1 MPKPHLRLAS
11 NHACLLSATLRSVI
25 QKGEFIVK
33 ELTKGSPLKLI
44 LTFAVPLLIGNLFQQ
59 LYSLSDTII
68 VGQTLGVN
76 ALAAVGSTGSIQ
88 FLIIG
93 FAQGMTAG
101 LSIMTAQFFGAHD
114 YRKVKESFATSI
126 VISLLV
132 TLVLTFLS
140 VYFIHDILM
149 LMNTPAEIEKNAQT
163 FSTIIFGGIG
173 IQMAY
178 NLLANIIR
186 SLGDSRTPLYFLI
199 IAAIVNILLELLFI
213 IVFKWGV
220 AGAGYATLLA
230 QLFSVVLCVIYI
242 MKKIPLLQIH
252 FSDFKKITMKFIG
265 NHLNVGI
272 PMAFQSSIIAIGSI
286 MIQSALNSL
295 GTNAVAA
302 TTASSK
308 IDQIATLPMMS
319 FGVAMAT
326 YTAQNYGA
334 AEYGRI
340 LKGVKSALLM
350 SVSFSIAAGL
360 LMIFFGQP
368 MVMVFVGHVNHEV
381 LSLSQIYFNV
391 NASFYPLLAIL
402 FIFRNT
408 LQGLGKS
415 IVPTVAGLAEL
426 AMRIG
431 AALFLATTFGYAGAC
446 FASPL
451 AWIGSCLVLITS
463 YVKSVKM
470 LKRRQQEKDASELAT
485 NS

>member
-11 NHACLLSATLRSVI
+11 NHARLLSATLRSVI

-140 VYFIHDILM
+140 VYFIHYILM

-368 MVMVFVGHVNHEV
+368 MVMVFVGHVNKEV

>member
-1 MPKPHLRLAS
+1 M
-11 NHACLLSATLRSVI
+11 
-25 QKGEFIVK
+25 K

-101 LSIMTAQFFGAHD
+101 LSIMTAQYFGAHN

-132 TLVLTFLS
+132 TAVLTFLS

-149 LMNTPAEIEKNAQT
+149 LMNTPAEIEKNAQI

-199 IAAIVNILLELLFI
+199 IAAVVNVLLELLFI
-213 IVFKWGV
+213 IVFRWGV
-220 AGAGYATLLA
+220 AGAGFATLAA
-230 QLFSVVLCVIYI
+230 QLFSVVLCIGYI
-242 MKKIPLLQIH
+242 VKKIPLLQVH
-252 FSDFKKITMKFIG
+252 FADFKKATLKMITT
-265 NHLNVGI
+265 HLNVGL
-272 PMAFQSSIIAIGSI
+272 PMAFQSSIIAIGAI

-340 LKGVKSALLM
+340 LRGVKSALGM
-350 SVSFSIAAGL
+350 SVTFSIAAGL
-360 LMIFFGQP
+360 LMILFGKP
-368 MVMVFVGHVNHEV
+368 MVTVFVGQASPEV

-391 NASFYPLLAIL
+391 NASFYPLLAAL

-415 IVPTVAGLAEL
+415 IVPTLAGLAEL
-426 AMRIG
+426 VMRIG
-431 AALFLATTFGYAGAC
+431 AALFLATAFGYAGAC

-463 YVKSVKM
+463 YIKAVKM
-470 LKRRQQEKDASELAT
+470 LRRRQKEKDEQKLAA

>member
-1 MPKPHLRLAS
+1 M
-11 NHACLLSATLRSVI
+11 
-25 QKGEFIVK
+25 K

-149 LMNTPAEIEKNAQT
+149 LMNTPAEIEKNAQI

-199 IAAIVNILLELLFI
+199 IACIVNILLELLFI
-213 IVFKWGV
+213 VVFKWGV

-230 QLFSVVLCVIYI
+230 QLFSVALCVIYI
-242 MKKIPLLQIH
+242 VKRIPLLQIH

-265 NHLNVGI
+265 THLNVGV

-340 LKGVKSALLM
+340 LKGVKSTLFM

-368 MVMVFVGHVNHEV
+368 MVTVFVSDVNPEV

-470 LKRRQQEKDASELAT
+470 LRRRQQEKDANQLAT

>member
-1 MPKPHLRLAS
+1 VLEFSRLA
-11 NHACLLSATLRSVI
+11 LLCYIWGDFT
-25 QKGEFIVK
+25 VK
-33 ELTKGSPLKLI
+33 ELTKGSPIKLI

-114 YRKVKESFATSI
+114 YRKVRESFATSI
-126 VISLLV
+126 LISLVV
-132 TLVLTFLS
+132 TAVLTFLS

-149 LMNTPAEIEKNAQT
+149 LMNTPAEIEHNAQT

-199 IAAIVNILLELLFI
+199 IAAVLNVLLELLFI
-213 IVFKWGV
+213 VVFHWGV
-220 AGAGYATLLA
+220 AGAGFATLAA
-230 QLFSVVLCVIYI
+230 QLFSVLLCVLYI
-242 MKKIPLLQIH
+242 IKKIPLLQIH
-252 FSDFKKITMKFIG
+252 WVDFKKVDRKMITS
-265 NHLNVGI
+265 HLNVGL

-286 MIQSALNSL
+286 MIQSALNAL
-295 GTNAVAA
+295 GTTAVAA

-308 IDQIATLPMMS
+308 IDQIATLPMSS

-340 LKGVKSALLM
+340 LKGVKSAVLM
-350 SVSFSIAAGL
+350 SVGFSVAAGL
-360 LMIFFGQP
+360 LMIIFGQN
-368 MVMVFVGHVNHEV
+368 MVTVFVGNADQDV

-415 IVPTVAGLAEL
+415 VVPTLAGLAEL

-431 AALFLATTFGYAGAC
+431 AALFLATRFGYAGAC

-463 YVKSVKM
+463 YVQSVKM
-470 LKRRQQEKDASELAT
+470 LRRRQKEKDEAAEIVAD
-485 NS
+485 N